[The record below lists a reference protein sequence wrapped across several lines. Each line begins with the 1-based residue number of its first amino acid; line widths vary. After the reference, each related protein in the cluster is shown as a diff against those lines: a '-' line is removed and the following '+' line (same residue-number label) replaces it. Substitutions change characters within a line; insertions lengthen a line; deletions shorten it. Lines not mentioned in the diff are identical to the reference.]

1 MNQDFARTED
11 KGHILVCLSSSPS
24 NIRVVKTAAKMAEA
38 FQCEWTALYVET
50 SGSAQMPAE
59 DRKRLMD
66 SGRLAEKLGARIA
79 TVYGEDVP
87 IHIAEYARIGGISKI
102 VIGRTNSRRFFEMRE
117 KPMAER
123 LIALMPDMDFYI
135 IPDTQPKYRKKTRFR
150 GEKFRFSV
158 KDVVKTFLVLAMA
171 TVLGL
176 VFFELGLGESTAIML
191 YILGV
196 LLISVWTSARIYGA
210 LASCLSVLL
219 FNFVFTEPRY
229 TLRAYDARYPVTFTI
244 MLLASFMTS
253 SLAMRLM
260 KQAKLAA
267 REAYR
272 TGILLETSQKL
283 QQAES
288 REEILYRTGIQIR
301 KLLDRTV
308 LLYPASGD
316 AELGPGQLF
325 AGDGESAAGGLDA
338 EDRDMDRWQ
347 SEKEL
352 QAAGWVRVNGKQA
365 GQGTKMFPDAECLYM
380 AVRGEHRVHA
390 VAGIVMEGK
399 PALEPF
405 EKNLLLAVLDSAG
418 LILEKQQLNEEKRQ
432 AQLQVEQESLRAN
445 LLRSISHD
453 LRTPLTSISGN
464 AGILMEKESLLDE
477 DRKHQMY
484 TSIYEDAIWL
494 NELVENLLSVT
505 RIENGTM
512 ELKKE
517 PELLEEVIRE
527 AVHHLDRKAGL
538 HQVEVELPDDLL
550 MALMDARLI
559 GQVLINIINNAVKYT
574 QEGSRIVI
582 SARRV
587 QNWVL
592 VEIADDGPGV
602 PDEAKDKLFDM
613 FYTVGKA
620 GGDGRRGLGLGLA
633 LCKSII
639 HAHGGQIGVRD
650 NVPKGSVFY
659 FTLQLA
665 EVKMYE

>member
-1 MNQDFARTED
+1 MNDGTLDVTNTCVEVSDVSLQYVNYAENLYPCLVHENRPAVGWSTSNLTDRDTDVAVKLRKAVFDKGELYEIVSTSSDAAQMVVGRLSADRQYAVLVSTNLHQIRIAGMVMNQ
-11 KGHILVCLSSSPS
+11 LL
-24 NIRVVKTAAKMAEA
+24 
-38 FQCEWTALYVET
+38 
-50 SGSAQMPAE
+50 PA
-59 DRKRLMD
+59 
-66 SGRLAEKLGARIA
+66 I
-79 TVYGEDVP
+79 
-87 IHIAEYARIGGISKI
+87 
-102 VIGRTNSRRFFEMRE
+102 
-117 KPMAER
+117 
-123 LIALMPDMDFYI
+123 
-135 IPDTQPKYRKKTRFR
+135 
-150 GEKFRFSV
+150 
-158 KDVVKTFLVLAMA
+158 
-171 TVLGL
+171 LGL
-176 VFFELGLGESTAIML
+176 
-191 YILGV
+191 V
-196 LLISVWTSARIYGA
+196 LLISLAASIWFGDWFTQPISELSAAARRIAKGDYSARVSRSGQDEMGQ
-210 LASCLSVLL
+210 LAQD
-219 FNFVFTEPRY
+219 FNRMAAEVERTSQLQQE
-229 TLRAYDARYPVTFTI
+229 
-244 MLLASFMTS
+244 LLAN
-253 SLAMRLM
+253 
-260 KQAKLAA
+260 
-267 REAYR
+267 
-272 TGILLETSQKL
+272 
-283 QQAES
+283 
-288 REEILYRTGIQIR
+288 
-301 KLLDRTV
+301 V
-308 LLYPASGD
+308 
-316 AELGPGQLF
+316 
-325 AGDGESAAGGLDA
+325 
-338 EDRDMDRWQ
+338 
-347 SEKEL
+347 
-352 QAAGWVRVNGKQA
+352 
-365 GQGTKMFPDAECLYM
+365 
-380 AVRGEHRVHA
+380 
-390 VAGIVMEGK
+390 
-399 PALEPF
+399 
-405 EKNLLLAVLDSAG
+405 
-418 LILEKQQLNEEKRQ
+418 
-432 AQLQVEQESLRAN
+432 
-445 LLRSISHD
+445 SHD

-587 QNWVL
+587 QNRVL